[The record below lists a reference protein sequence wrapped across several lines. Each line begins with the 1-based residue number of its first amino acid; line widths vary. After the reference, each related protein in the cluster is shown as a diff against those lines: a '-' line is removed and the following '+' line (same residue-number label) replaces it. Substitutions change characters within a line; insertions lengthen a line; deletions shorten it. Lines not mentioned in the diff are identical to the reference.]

1 MNKAYYLINKNTI
14 LISKETHALELLMD
28 WIADNAPDGLHI
40 FVTKDKSNELPVYSV
55 QLYLISPFLA
65 KGQREPVPETTY
77 TAIVQHIND
86 NL

>member
-1 MNKAYYLINKNTI
+1 MNKAYYLINKNAL
-14 LISKETHALELLMD
+14 LISKEGPALELLMD

-40 FVTKDKSNELPVYSV
+40 FITQDKSNELPVYRV
-55 QLYLISPFLA
+55 QLYPISPFLP
-65 KGQREPVPETTY
+65 KIQREPVPDSTY

>member
-1 MNKAYYLINKNTI
+1 MNKAYHLINKNAI
-14 LISKETHALELLMD
+14 LISKDGSALELLMD
-28 WIADNAPDGLHI
+28 WIADNVPVGLHI

-65 KGQREPVPETTY
+65 KGQREPVSDTTY